1 MLAGMTSSELG
12 DWHLFYRE
20 RFFQDAQLDA
30 HFSSL
35 LYTIST
41 LMHRDPDITPANF
54 SLLSPSAGIAADN
67 EQDDDAMMLAA
78 EGITG
83 GTRYGPA
90 D

>member
-12 DWHLFYRE
+12 DWHHFYRD

-30 HFSSL
+30 HFSGL
-35 LYTIST
+35 LYTIAT
-41 LMHRDPDITPANF
+41 FFFQDPDISPAHF
-54 SLLSPSAGIAADN
+54 SLLSPSAGVATTS

>member
-1 MLAGMTSSELG
+1 MLAGMSSTEYG
-12 DWHLFYRE
+12 DWHLFYQT

-30 HFSSL
+30 HFSGL
-35 LYTIST
+35 LYMIST
-41 LMHRDPDITPANF
+41 FFSRDPEITPAHF
-54 SLLSPSAGIAADN
+54 SLLSPSAAAAADN
-67 EQDDDAMMLAA
+67 AQDDDALMLAA